1 MQIRTTRFGSL
12 KVEPEDLLTFRNG
25 FVGLEDC
32 RQWILLADASN
43 EALGWLQCTTRSDTA
58 LAVVSPRRF
67 VPEYRFRTYRSEM
80 SALELTNMEESQV
93 LVTVSR
99 HDGSLT
105 LNLKAPIVINV
116 KTRQGR
122 QVVANDD
129 HPLQYL
135 LPAAPSLLKKSA

>member
-12 KVEPEDLLTFRNG
+12 KVEAEDLLTFANG
-25 FVGLEDC
+25 FVGLEEC
-32 RQWILLADASN
+32 RQWVLLADASN
-43 EALGWLQCTTRSDTA
+43 ESLGWLQCTSRSDTA

-67 VPEYRFRTYRSEM
+67 VPDYRFRTYRSEM
-80 SALELTNMEESQV
+80 TALGLTNMEEAQV

-99 HDGSLT
+99 HDGLLT

-116 KTRQGR
+116 RTRQGR

>member
-12 KVEPEDLLTFRNG
+12 TVEPGDLLTFKNG

-32 RQWILLADASN
+32 RQWVLLADAGN
-43 EALGWLQCTTRSDTA
+43 EALGWLQCTTRGDTA

-67 VPEYRFRTYRSEM
+67 VPEYRFRTFRSEM
-80 SALELTNMEESQV
+80 TALELTNMEESQV

-99 HDGSLT
+99 HDGVLT

-116 KTRQGR
+116 RTRQGR

-129 HPLQYL
+129 HPLQYA
-135 LPAAPSLLKKSA
+135 LPSAPSLLKKSA